1 MIQLLLGLLAIIFIG
16 FYSYYLFR
24 KKLLSPTII
33 SCISWGVF
41 IFIYII
47 FYRYIA
53 YEVSFKTINIIIG
66 SIIFTL
72 MGEFIARKIVFRKE
86 KNIKKREKRKF
97 YISTPKYWTYFIC
110 FMSIIIA
117 IYRFYDLYKFSL
129 TIGNNQGILGT
140 LSSSRLAYAMGE
152 YTGGN
157 LFVSLLTIVSEIFC
171 YSYIFILLNNFICFK
186 TIERRNIL
194 PIVSYCLIVISF
206 NNRTEY
212 LKIGFAFIIVLIYFI
227 YSYPNI
233 FNIKKQI
240 LKKIVQIVFIIAVL
254 FFVYGNLTREKAEDS
269 KIINEIIAYSSASIV
284 GLDQYLNNPWDNN
297 PYFGFYTLKGTYDFL
312 GIKHDS
318 VAPHHLKFFSYG
330 DGTYSS
336 NIYTS
341 LVLPIQDYGIIGM
354 LISRMIISFTCTK
367 IFNRTILEKIGNK
380 MFLLIIMSSLF
391 GYMYINTPIADR
403 FYGYLLSPDTLIKY
417 TVYTYIVICFLLKY
431 KLIIEEDT
439 NLE

>member
-1 MIQLLLGLLAIIFIG
+1 M
-16 FYSYYLFR
+16 
-24 KKLLSPTII
+24 
-33 SCISWGVF
+33 
-41 IFIYII
+41 
-47 FYRYIA
+47 
-53 YEVSFKTINIIIG
+53 
-66 SIIFTL
+66 
-72 MGEFIARKIVFRKE
+72 
-86 KNIKKREKRKF
+86 
-97 YISTPKYWTYFIC
+97 
-110 FMSIIIA
+110 
-117 IYRFYDLYKFSL
+117 
-129 TIGNNQGILGT
+129 
-140 LSSSRLAYAMGE
+140 
-152 YTGGN
+152 
-157 LFVSLLTIVSEIFC
+157 
-171 YSYIFILLNNFICFK
+171 
-186 TIERRNIL
+186 
-194 PIVSYCLIVISF
+194 
-206 NNRTEY
+206 
-212 LKIGFAFIIVLIYFI
+212 
-227 YSYPNI
+227 
-233 FNIKKQI
+233 
-240 LKKIVQIVFIIAVL
+240 
-254 FFVYGNLTREKAEDS
+254 
-269 KIINEIIAYSSASIV
+269 
-284 GLDQYLNNPWDNN
+284 
-297 PYFGFYTLKGTYDFL
+297 